1 MTTIGVYDSGIG
13 GLTTLKILEANFP
26 FCNFYYLADN
36 KNMPF
41 GSKSKTQL
49 EGIISS
55 ALKKLKAHSEIQV
68 IACNTASTLI
78 DDDVIKLL
86 PPTTKEGKTLV
97 MATPMTI
104 SHLKDSGQFTDER
117 YLFADTSEL
126 ASLVE
131 VYAYVGA
138 RNNCLNLKE
147 LAFYLAPKL
156 FEFKGVQ
163 NVVLGC
169 SHYLYAKNEI
179 SRILGAVSFVDGNS
193 KIVETL
199 KTMLSTTN
207 KNGSISFDF
216 TADDETSKYQKI
228 YSLLKATN

>member
-13 GLTTLKILEANFP
+13 GLTTLKILEANFH

-41 GSKSKTQL
+41 GSKSETQL
-49 EGIISS
+49 ENIVCS

-78 DDDVIKLL
+78 DDEALKLL

-104 SHLKDSGQFTDER
+104 SHLKDSGQFDDER

-131 VYAYVGA
+131 VYASVGA
-138 RNNCLNLKE
+138 RKNCLNLKE
-147 LAFYLAPKL
+147 LTRYLAPKL
-156 FEFKGVQ
+156 YEFKGVQ

-169 SHYLYAKNEI
+169 SHYLYVKNEI
-179 SRILGAVSFVDGNS
+179 SRVLGAVSFVDGNS

-207 KNGSISFDF
+207 ENGSISFDF
-216 TADDETSKYQKI
+216 TADNETSKYQKI